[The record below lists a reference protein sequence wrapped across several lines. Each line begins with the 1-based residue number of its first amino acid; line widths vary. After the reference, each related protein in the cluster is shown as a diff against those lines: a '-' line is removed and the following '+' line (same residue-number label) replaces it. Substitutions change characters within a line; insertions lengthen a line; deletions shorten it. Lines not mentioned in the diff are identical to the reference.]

1 MNRLLFFLF
10 FNLFIIFQSIAFSQ
24 DQKMKTL
31 EFLDVKGNKVVIDSV
46 GFNQPLIIIL
56 FHNYNC
62 IDCLNSLKC
71 VLDSMKR
78 SKQGLEFIVVSRT
91 RESRN
96 IVESFELKKSI
107 NKIFGNISVYF
118 DIHQN
123 IDTWPPSNVEDGL
136 FGKYK
141 LNKFPA
147 VVVIYNTKEILLTYD
162 ELFPENYTK
171 NTLYHKILKT
181 IKEISY

>member
-10 FNLFIIFQSIAFSQ
+10 LNLFFILYSFVISQ
-24 DQKMKTL
+24 DEIITKI

-46 GFNQPLIIIL
+46 GFYQPLMVIL

-62 IDCLNSLKC
+62 ISCLNSLKY
-71 VLDSMKR
+71 VLDTIKG
-78 SKQGLEFIVVSRT
+78 SKLDIEFIVVSRT

-107 NKIFGNISVYF
+107 NKIFGNISIYF
-118 DIHQN
+118 DIHEN
-123 IDTWPPSNVEDGL
+123 LDTWPPSNIEEGL

-147 VVVIYNTKEILLTYD
+147 VLVIYNSKEILLTYD
-162 ELFPENYTK
+162 ELFPENYTNK
-171 NTLYHKILKT
+171 TLYQKILQS
-181 IKEISY
+181 IKKISY